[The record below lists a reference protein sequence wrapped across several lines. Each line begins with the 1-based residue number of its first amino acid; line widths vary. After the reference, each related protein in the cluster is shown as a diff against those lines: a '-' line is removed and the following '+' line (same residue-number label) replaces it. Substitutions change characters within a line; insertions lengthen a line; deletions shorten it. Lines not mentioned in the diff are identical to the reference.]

1 MSHLTT
7 VQLRR
12 PTSPLTNAEEAKL
25 LRELAEQAR
34 DKRLFGFEFSA
45 HLPAP
50 DPLPARAPGDDPVPL
65 HARFTG
71 GRSLQLRYYVV
82 VAQGR
87 AVAEKIVQRFWRS
100 VWPEAQATSREISPE
115 AAFALGARVLL
126 EENGTSA
133 DGTSADTER
142 GEFSHV
148 EDRGLLAALLATMA
162 REER

>member
-12 PTSPLTNAEEAKL
+12 PTNPLTNTEEAKL

-34 DKRLFGFEFSA
+34 DKGLFGFEFSA

-71 GRSLQLRYYVV
+71 GRSSQLRYYVV
-82 VAQGR
+82 VAQGC
-87 AVAEKIVQRFWRS
+87 AVAKKIVQRYWRS

-115 AAFALGARVLL
+115 AAFALGALVLL
-126 EENGTSA
+126 ERPEGWVD
-133 DGTSADTER
+133 DGTSADAENR
-142 GEFSHV
+142 FSRV
-148 EDRGLLAALLATMA
+148 EDRCLLAALLAAMA